1 MVQERAL
8 QTVPRLCE
16 ILEYSHIKEIT
27 FPAMAKLFVK
37 TKVLSVKCR
46 CLIAFHSLVDTLDK
60 VTLTEKLVPILARIK
75 TREPSV
81 MVATLA
87 VHEALSKK
95 VDRETLAT
103 AIIPQLWNM
112 SMVSTSWFRTKS

>member
-16 ILEYSHIKEIT
+16 VLEYSHIKEIT

-46 CLIAFHSLVDTLDK
+46 CLIAFHSLIDTLDK
-60 VTLTEKLVPILARIK
+60 ITLTEKLVPILARIK

-81 MVATLA
+81 CVATLA
-87 VHEALSKK
+87 VYEALSKK
-95 VDRETLAT
+95 VDREVLAT
-103 AIIPQLWNM
+103 SIIPQLWNM
-112 SMVSTSWFRTKS
+112 SMVS